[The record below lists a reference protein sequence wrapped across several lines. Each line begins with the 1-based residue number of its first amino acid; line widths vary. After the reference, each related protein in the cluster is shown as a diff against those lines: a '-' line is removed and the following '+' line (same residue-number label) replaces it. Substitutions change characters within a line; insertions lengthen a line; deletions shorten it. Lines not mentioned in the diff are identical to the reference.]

1 MKIRKICVYFL
12 LIIKQFFTFDARFI
26 FREEVTKRKVL
37 ILMVTSQNVNNS
49 SRISSTLTYSLY
61 GLHTGRF
68 TVEFKEYGNTLFSYF
83 EFFIY
88 VSSNIYFRLNDYR
101 VYAVSHGLE
110 DSQLLY
116 LI

>member
-1 MKIRKICVYFL
+1 M
-12 LIIKQFFTFDARFI
+12 

-37 ILMVTSQNVNNS
+37 VLMVTSQNVNNS
-49 SRISSTLTYSLY
+49 SQISSILTYSLY

-68 TVEFKEYGNTLFSYF
+68 AVEFKEYGKTLFSFF

-88 VSSNIYFRLNDYR
+88 VLLNTYFRLKDYR

>member
-1 MKIRKICVYFL
+1 MV
-12 LIIKQFFTFDARFI
+12 IIKQFFTFDARFI

-49 SRISSTLTYSLY
+49 SRISSILTYSLC

-68 TVEFKEYGNTLFSYF
+68 TVDFKEYGNTLFSYF

-88 VSSNIYFRLNDYR
+88 VSSNIYFRLKDYR
-101 VYAVSHGLE
+101 VCAVSHELE
-110 DSQLLY
+110 DS
-116 LI
+116 